1 MFRSRY
7 EEFVVLDDGEEL
19 FRSWSFAATLR
30 YLELINCDHRVERM
44 MKAVDEA
51 YSQFRSPLD
60 KLSMNIDIREK

>member
-44 MKAVDEA
+44 VKAVDDA
-51 YSQFRSPLD
+51 YCQFRSPMD
-60 KLSMNIDIREK
+60 KLSMSIDIREK